1 MKTHFVNQNEINAST
16 LASAGEIIRGGG
28 LVVFPTETVYG
39 LGANALDESAAEK
52 IYAAKGRP
60 QNNPLIVHIATPEDA
75 EKYAYTSEAYR
86 RLAKAFMP
94 GPLTVIMP
102 KRDCIPLGVT
112 GGLDTVG
119 IRCPENKIARALIE
133 ASGVPIAAPSAN
145 ISGKPSPT
153 AAEHVRDDLENKVDM
168 ILDGGE
174 CSFGLESTIV
184 KVESDRLILLRPG
197 AITLDM
203 LRALF
208 DRVDVAEAVTDKLPE
223 NARPLS
229 PGMMYRHYAPSSP
242 LFLVGGDEEKR
253 LAYFSAADSDTLL
266 LIFDEEKEL
275 FKSHKT
281 ICIGSKKNISSQAKR
296 LFAALREADRTDAKK
311 ILAPLPEKSGIAL
324 ALYNRMIRAAA
335 HNIITL

>member
-1 MKTHFVNQNEINAST
+1 
-16 LASAGEIIRGGG
+16 
-28 LVVFPTETVYG
+28 
-39 LGANALDESAAEK
+39 
-52 IYAAKGRP
+52 
-60 QNNPLIVHIATPEDA
+60 
-75 EKYAYTSEAYR
+75 
-86 RLAKAFMP
+86 
-94 GPLTVIMP
+94 
-102 KRDCIPLGVT
+102 
-112 GGLDTVG
+112 
-119 IRCPENKIARALIE
+119 
-133 ASGVPIAAPSAN
+133 
-145 ISGKPSPT
+145 
-153 AAEHVRDDLENKVDM
+153 M

-174 CSFGLESTIV
+174 CTFGLESTIV

-266 LIFDEEKEL
+266 LVFDEEKEL

-311 ILAPLPEKSGIAL
+311 ILAPSRKK
-324 ALYNRMIRAAA
+324 R
-335 HNIITL
+335 HCTCTLQQNDTCGGS

>member
-1 MKTHFVNQNEINAST
+1 
-16 LASAGEIIRGGG
+16 
-28 LVVFPTETVYG
+28 
-39 LGANALDESAAEK
+39 
-52 IYAAKGRP
+52 
-60 QNNPLIVHIATPEDA
+60 
-75 EKYAYTSEAYR
+75 
-86 RLAKAFMP
+86 MP
-94 GPLTVIMP
+94 GPITVIMP

-119 IRCPENKIARALIE
+119 IRCPENKIARALIS

-153 AAEHVRDDLENKVDM
+153 AAEHVRDDLDNKVDM

-174 CSFGLESTIV
+174 CAFGLESTIV
-184 KVESDRLILLRPG
+184 KLESDRLILLRPG

-242 LFLVGGDEEKR
+242 LYLVGGDEKKR

-266 LIFDEEKEL
+266 LIFEEEKEL

-281 ICIGSKKNISSQAKR
+281 ICIGSKKDISSQAKR

-311 ILAPLPEKSGIAL
+311 ILAPLPEKSGISL